1 MLLYFYPPKGIEG
14 GPIVITYVNLH
25 PQQKCAGSKLLSALK
40 VFCLNHGTFLL
51 HKFVNKKTQQKCASI
66 GINKNVQ
73 TPARPR

>member
-1 MLLYFYPPKGIEG
+1 MIGLVELSFEIGREQP
-14 GPIVITYVNLH
+14 H
-25 PQQKCAGSKLLSALK
+25 QQQKCTGSKLFSALK
-40 VFCLNHGTFLL
+40 VLLLNQGTFLL